1 MTEGQVFFVDDE
13 EPLRHAVKQGL
24 ELCGHPVTCFAA
36 ARQAE
41 AQLNRNLYGV
51 LVTDITMPDMD
62 GLALLRRALEIDP
75 ALPVVLV
82 TGHGDVP
89 LAVEAM
95 RAGAYDFIE
104 KPFDTSHLAS
114 VVARALDKR
123 RLVLENRALREEL
136 ETGGGLDARLVGRTP
151 AMEHLRVQL
160 QALAET
166 DADVLVTGETG
177 SGKEVVARALHDFG
191 PRAKGPFVA
200 INCGAL
206 PAEMIESELFGHEA
220 GAFTSAQKQ
229 RIGKLEFA
237 NGGTVLLDEI
247 ESMPLDLQVKLLR
260 AIEQR
265 SIERLGSNK
274 SVALDLRFVA
284 ASKEDLLT
292 ACREGRFRE
301 DLYYRLNVVAL
312 QVPPLRERRED
323 IPLLFHH
330 LAREA
335 RARYRR
341 EIPDPDDRHLSD
353 LLSYD
358 WPGNV
363 RELRNAADRFVL
375 GLGAVVP
382 GAVVTGDAASPAAEG
397 STGDG
402 PLAGRL
408 EAVEKAI
415 LEAEL
420 RRQGGSLKATYEAL
434 GLSRKTLY
442 DKLQRHGLKREDFV
456 PG

>member
-1 MTEGQVFFVDDE
+1 MSMEEGQVLFVDDE
-13 EPLRHAVKQGL
+13 EPLRHAVQQGL
-24 ELCGHPVTCFAA
+24 ELCGHKTTCFAA

-41 AQLNRNLYGV
+41 ARLSRTLYGV
-51 LVTDITMPDMD
+51 LVTDIKMPDMD

-114 VVARALDKR
+114 VVARALQTR
-123 RLVLENRALREEL
+123 RLVLENRVLRQEL
-136 ETGGGLDARLVGRTP
+136 EESRAGLEARLVGRSP
-151 AMEHLRVQL
+151 AMERLRGQVK
-160 QALAET
+160 ALADT
-166 DADVLVTGETG
+166 DADVLVVGETG

-191 PRAKGPFVA
+191 ARSKGPFVA
-200 INCGAL
+200 INCGAV
-206 PAEMIESELFGHEA
+206 PADIIESELFGHVA
-220 GAFTSAQKQ
+220 GAFTGAQKA
-229 RIGKLEFA
+229 RTGKLEFA
-237 NGGTVLLDEI
+237 DGGTVLLDEI
-247 ESMPLDLQVKLLR
+247 ESMPPDLQVKLLR
-260 AIEQR
+260 AIETR
-265 SIERLGSNK
+265 SIERLGSNTP
-274 SVALDLRFVA
+274 VPLDIRFVA
-284 ASKEDLLT
+284 ASKADLAE

-301 DLYYRLNVVAL
+301 DLYYRLNVVSL
-312 QVPPLRERRED
+312 TIPPLRERRED

-341 EIPDPDDRHLSD
+341 EIPELDGA
-353 LLSYD
+353 LLAALASYD

-375 GLGAVVP
+375 GLEDVVP
-382 GAVVTGDAASPAAEG
+382 GLSAAAVGPAEG
-397 STGDG
+397 
-402 PLAGRL
+402 PLPERL
-408 EAVEKAI
+408 EAVEKSI

-420 RRQGGSLKATYEAL
+420 RRHNGSLKATYEAL

-456 PG
+456 GSEEG